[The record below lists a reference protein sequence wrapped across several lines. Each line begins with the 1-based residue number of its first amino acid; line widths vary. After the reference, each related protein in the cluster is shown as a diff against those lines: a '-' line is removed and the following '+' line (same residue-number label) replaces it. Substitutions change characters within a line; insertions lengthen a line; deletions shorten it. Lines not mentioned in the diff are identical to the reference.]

1 MKKTKICV
9 TIVMFKINY
18 PEAVMIGY
26 LGPKG
31 TFSHAAVQK
40 FTNAQNSQLCEYT
53 SIHKLI
59 MAVENKD
66 IDSAIVPI
74 ENSLDGSVNSTLDTL
89 AFDADLFIC
98 AEYTMKVKENL
109 MALPETKIC
118 DIKKIMSH
126 PQPIGQS
133 SIMINTQ
140 FPDAVIEYTNS
151 TASAAKQIFDT
162 QDIST
167 ATIGPASCAELY
179 GLKILI
185 PECNDEKNN
194 ATRFVQLKKS
204 PNTLISD
211 NDKSSFI
218 FTVDN
223 KPGALF
229 KVIEVLAQNK
239 VNMLKIESRPE
250 KKEFGRYIFFID
262 TDGNLKDENLTKA
275 WQEINSIA
283 YKCKFLG
290 SFQKG

>member
-1 MKKTKICV
+1 MT
-9 TIVMFKINY
+9 
-18 PEAVMIGY
+18 GY

-31 TFSHAAVQK
+31 TFSYAAVQK
-40 FTNAQNSQLCEYT
+40 FTNEKPSQLREFT
-53 SIHKLI
+53 SIYQLI
-59 MAVENKD
+59 KAVDNKE

-89 AFDADLFIC
+89 AFDSELYIYG
-98 AEYTMKVKENL
+98 EYTMKVTENL
-109 MALPETKIC
+109 MVLPEAKIC
-118 DIKKIMSH
+118 DIKKIISH

-133 SIMINTQ
+133 ATMINKQ

-151 TASAAKQIFDT
+151 TAAAAKLICDT
-162 QDIST
+162 KDKSI

-194 ATRFVQLKKS
+194 ATRFVELKKTQ
-204 PNTLISD
+204 NTTCTD

-223 KPGALF
+223 KPGALYE
-229 KVIEVLAQNK
+229 VIEVLAQNG

-262 TDGNLKDENLTKA
+262 TDGNLKDESLNNA
-275 WQEINSIA
+275 WQKINTIA

-290 SFQKG
+290 SYQKG